1 MGIFDNIENARASRG
16 SNYER
21 AGRYYEYIRRIKLD
35 KNRKGVDF
43 IAVEKVVLQVIA
55 PDPSEEPHSVGEQIA
70 HLLMSDKDSFLGNV
84 KAMIGALFNEDPEA
98 VTAEDAEM
106 VVSDKQPAAG
116 LVIEVNNRQITTKQ
130 GQPFTL
136 VNYVRALEPEEV
148 FQLISPEN
156 LEKALLPAELDA
168 LRAAVRGEE

>member
-1 MGIFDNIENARASRG
+1 MGIFDGIEKARASKG
-16 SNYER
+16 GNYER
-21 AGRYYEYIRRIKLD
+21 AGRYYEYVRRVKLD
-35 KNRKGVDF
+35 KNRKGIEF

-55 PDPSEEPHSVGEQIA
+55 LDPVEEPHGVGEQIT

-84 KAMIGALFNEDPEA
+84 KAMIGAMFGEDADA
-98 VTAEDAEM
+98 VSAADAEM
-106 VVSDKQPAAG
+106 VVSDTQPAAG
-116 LVIEVNNRQITTKQ
+116 LVIEVNNRQITTKA

-136 VNYVRALEPEEV
+136 VNYVRALSPEEV

-156 LEKALLPAELDA
+156 LERALLPEELDS